1 MTRVHDLAAI
11 KRALVGLDLVP
22 DIEAGFVALS
32 EGRANIPPVGELMLE
47 KGEVHIKY
55 GAIAGDSH
63 YVVKIASGFY
73 GNAARGLAS
82 GNGLMLLFDQETGV
96 PTSVLLDEGHLT
108 DVRTAIAGAVAAK
121 HFAPRDGG
129 PVGIIG
135 LGVQA
140 RLQLLHLRGIVAC
153 ERAIVFGRDTAKA
166 ERYRADMVALGF
178 QIEIARSAAELAA
191 RCRLIVTTT
200 PATAPLLFAAD
211 IRPGTHITAIGSDTP
226 HKQELDAAILA
237 KADLVI
243 ADSLP
248 QARLRGEIHKAL
260 AAGAIDESRIVELG
274 AVIARRRPG
283 RTRADEITVFDST
296 GVAVQDIKIAA
307 AVAARL
313 GGEAGAPQA

>member
-1 MTRVHDLAAI
+1 MTRVHDLTAI

-22 DIEAGFVALS
+22 AIEAGFVALS
-32 EGRANIPPVGELMLE
+32 EGRANVPPVGELIVE

-55 GAIAGDSH
+55 GAIAGDDR

-96 PTSVLLDEGHLT
+96 PTDVLLDEGHLT
-108 DVRTAIAGAVAAK
+108 DVRTALAGAVAAK
-121 HFAPRDGG
+121 HLAPRDGG

-135 LGVQA
+135 TGVQA
-140 RLQLLHLRGIVAC
+140 RLQLRYLRGVVKCDQA
-153 ERAIVFGRDTAKA
+153 VVWGRDAAKRA
-166 ERYRADMVALGF
+166 RYCEDM
-178 QIEIARSAAELAA
+178 AAEGFRVDVAASAVDLAA

-200 PATAPLLFAAD
+200 PASAPLLFASD

-237 KADLVI
+237 KADRVI
-243 ADSLP
+243 ADSRA
-248 QARLRGEIHKAL
+248 QAALRGEIFKAVE
-260 AAGAIDESRIVELG
+260 AGKLEMSRVVEIG
-274 AVIARRRPG
+274 DVIGGRAPG
-283 RTRADEITVFDST
+283 RTAPDQITVFDST

-307 AVAARL
+307 AVAQRL
-313 GGEAGAPQA
+313 A